1 MKNKL
6 DRFIEVL
13 DVTVIILC
21 TLMIILIAESAW

>member
-13 DVTVIILC
+13 DITVIILC
-21 TLMIILIAESAW
+21 TLMIFLIAESAW